1 MAVATR
7 SRRRKGLLLF
17 SGFFWL
23 LFTQPF
29 AFASVKDAQGEVKN
43 PAYGEVLYQF
53 YQQRYFDAIVH
64 LTASLQKAAMPEQG
78 SEPELLLG
86 GLYLAYGMHDEAERL
101 LGRLLADSDDAS
113 LHDRVFFYLAKSRYQ
128 RGLQREAEETLKRIK
143 GALPPLQQQER
154 LMIHAQ
160 LLMKQG
166 RDREAVALL
175 DTLQGDSEWTPFG
188 RYNLAIARLRLGQ
201 EQNGRELLD
210 DIGLLE
216 TADEELASLRDR
228 ANLTQGSLLL
238 QRGQPQEA
246 KNYFD
251 RIRLKSLLSS
261 DALLAAGWGYAE
273 QENYPE
279 ALVHWLELRERP
291 AAEPAVRDAL
301 LAIPYAFLQLNA
313 KPQAVEHYT
322 HAVDS
327 YQREMTA
334 VAKAQDEVRSG
345 AFMRRYLSRVD
356 QRLDPMP
363 EDALANYL
371 QPLLVSHEFQAAMQS
386 LNDLFAIKK
395 SLALWSSELAT
406 FDTMLAA
413 RRENFSQKLPLVE
426 QSLER
431 DKFEQLKQQQRKLQ
445 ARVAQIKADDDVLA
459 LATVQEKRLLQRLNE
474 VDQQLQRVGDKVDQE
489 SLQQHNALFRGILLW
504 QANADFKG
512 RLWSSEKGLLEIE
525 RLLKQIASQQV
536 AVEEARQR
544 LPAQF
549 QSFAKQIVDMEAQ
562 VKSLQPLV
570 DQLIEKQ
577 SKAVTELTLTQL
589 AGQQQLLENYLAQA
603 QFAIAQIHDSVLKQS
618 EKQAEAVMEEGDLQ

>member
-64 LTASLQKAAMPEQG
+64 LTASLQKAPMPEQG

-86 GLYLAYGMHDEAERL
+86 GLYLAYGMHDEAERV

-113 LHDRVFFYLAKSRYQ
+113 LHDRVFFHLAKSRYQ
-128 RGLQREAEETLKRIK
+128 RGLQREAEATLKRIK
-143 GALPPLQQQER
+143 GALPPLLQQEK

-175 DTLQGDSEWTPFG
+175 DTLQGDTEWTAFG

-201 EQNGRELLD
+201 EQSGSNLLD
-210 DIGLLE
+210 SIGRLE
-216 TADEELASLRDR
+216 TSDEELASLRDR

-238 QRGQPQEA
+238 QKGEPQQA
-246 KNYFD
+246 KHFFD
-251 RIRLKSLLSS
+251 RIRLSSLLSS

-273 QENYPE
+273 QKNYPE

-313 KPQAVEHYT
+313 RPQAVEHYT
-322 HAVDS
+322 SAVDS

-334 VAKAQDEVRSG
+334 VAKAHEEVRSG
-345 AFMRRYLSRVD
+345 AFMRRYLSRID

-363 EDALANYL
+363 EGALARYL

-386 LNDLFAIKK
+386 LNDLLAIKR
-395 SLALWSSELAT
+395 SLALWSSDLAT

-413 RRENFSQKLPLVE
+413 RRENFSHKLPLVE

-431 DKFEQLKQQQRKLQ
+431 DKFERLKQQQRDLQ
-445 ARVAQIKADDDVLA
+445 SGVAQIKADDDVLA
-459 LATVQEKRLLQRLNE
+459 LATAQEKRLLQRLDE
-474 VDQQLQRVGDKVDQE
+474 VDQQLQAVGERVDQK

-504 QANADFKG
+504 QASSDFKG
-512 RLWSSEKGLLEIE
+512 RLWSGEKGLLEIE
-525 RLLKQIASQQV
+525 RLLQQIASQQI
-536 AVEEARQR
+536 AVEEARRQ
-544 LPAQF
+544 LPARF
-549 QSFAKQIVDMEAQ
+549 DHFAARIVDMEVQ
-562 VKSLQPLV
+562 VESLQPLV

-577 SKAVTELTLTQL
+577 SAVVTDLTLTQL
-589 AGQQQLLENYLAQA
+589 AGQQQRLERYVAQA

-618 EKQAEAVMEEGDLQ
+618 KNRAEAGMKEDRLQ